1 MNPLLIIAIP
11 LVLVIIGMVL
21 NSIGLA
27 YDQPPSSSE
36 QDPVKRLLRK
46 RNRIAGSLLRGV
58 DPSKGRKGSA
68 SMAGCYG
75 CHLSAPSFGGNLM
88 RYLTSLPRCRV
99 TERTR
104 FVSGANSSVPNV

>member
-11 LVLVIIGMVL
+11 LVLVIVGMVL

-36 QDPVKRLLRK
+36 QDPIKRLTAEKEAYRRFLIYRET
-46 RNRIAGSLLRGV
+46 

-68 SMAGCYG
+68 SMAGWLWLP
-75 CHLSAPSFGGNLM
+75 LSARSFGC
-88 RYLTSLPRCRV
+88 TWIP
-99 TERTR
+99 
-104 FVSGANSSVPNV
+104 